1 MEQYIMSRFHDP
13 EATPSDDRPELLRV
27 TQQLMKQNVKPKQL
41 IAQITQA
48 SLDANLR
55 AEAARVI
62 DAEHIPMSLS
72 DALLRRALKVAQA
85 IDESSWDADLLGLA
99 GILSHPMSFVVE
111 LVLRKYD
118 AAETLKVD
126 QHAMKRMLRE
136 LERGYLANPYHCSI
150 HGADVAYTLHVML
163 EKGVEGKLG
172 LTKLQLVS
180 SIIAAAAHD
189 FRHNGLTNQYLVATN
204 HPLALM
210 YNDKAVL
217 ESMHASE
224 FFSLL
229 HSDKELN
236 IFAKLEPA
244 SKSAVRKTVIASI
257 LATDMAVHF
266 DFLSRFQSSIVAV
279 ERDLSA
285 SPYTADEQN
294 FIISMLCHAADISNP
309 AKNRS
314 IYLDWTDRVLAEF
327 YHVGD
332 LEKEQGFPSIS
343 MFCDR
348 SQPKVQKCQNG
359 FITFIVKPMFA
370 AWCEYVPSLHG
381 MIMPLLEGNLSIWGA
396 DACKVPETQLFVD
409 AAKAGWDYETARW
422 SLKEGMSSPD
432 FAEGLL
438 S

>member
-1 MEQYIMSRFHDP
+1 MRVHELLESEGLSASMGSSEAEADRMPASLGLFNKRLLADSRWKDQLRQSTSGDAEMEQYIMSRFHDP

-72 DALLRRALKVAQA
+72 DALLRRVLKVAQA

-309 AKNRS
+309 AKNRRLPPPS
-314 IYLDWTDRVLAEF
+314 TLAALTP
-327 YHVGD
+327 H
-332 LEKEQGFPSIS
+332 S
-343 MFCDR
+343 
-348 SQPKVQKCQNG
+348 
-359 FITFIVKPMFA
+359 
-370 AWCEYVPSLHG
+370 
-381 MIMPLLEGNLSIWGA
+381 
-396 DACKVPETQLFVD
+396 
-409 AAKAGWDYETARW
+409 
-422 SLKEGMSSPD
+422 SSPSP
-432 FAEGLL
+432 ATLIPQP
-438 S
+438 